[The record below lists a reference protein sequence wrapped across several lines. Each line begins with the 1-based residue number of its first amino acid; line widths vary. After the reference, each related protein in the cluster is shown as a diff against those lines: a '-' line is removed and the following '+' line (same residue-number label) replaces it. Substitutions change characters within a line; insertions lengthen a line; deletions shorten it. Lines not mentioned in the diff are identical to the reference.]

1 MTRDITDFTLDL
13 KMENILINGFDNET
27 PGSGENLVTK
37 IADLGMGISSPL
49 LVSQF
54 WGHEESTDR

>member
-1 MTRDITDFTLDL
+1 MDEKRSLNDFSLDL

-37 IADLGMGISSPL
+37 IADLGTGTDTSP
-49 LVSQF
+49 SY
-54 WGHEESTDR
+54 